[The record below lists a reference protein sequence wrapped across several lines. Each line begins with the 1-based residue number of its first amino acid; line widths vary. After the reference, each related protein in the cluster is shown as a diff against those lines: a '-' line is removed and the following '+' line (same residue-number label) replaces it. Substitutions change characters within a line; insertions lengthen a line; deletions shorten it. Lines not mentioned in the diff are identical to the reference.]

1 MCKGYQ
7 CIVTKFKPTHNFLYA
22 DLRGIRKPSSTKSKS
37 LTKQEIAE
45 ICKREVADDEGAP
58 DEKQEVHR
66 MQGLGY
72 RK

>member
-1 MCKGYQ
+1 MKLG
-7 CIVTKFKPTHNFLYA
+7 
-22 DLRGIRKPSSTKSKS
+22 SKS

-45 ICKREVADDEGAP
+45 ICKRDVAEDDETP
-58 DEKQEVHR
+58 DEKKEVHR

>member
-1 MCKGYQ
+1 MY
-7 CIVTKFKPTHNFLYA
+7 V
-22 DLRGIRKPSSTKSKS
+22 DLRGIRKPSAAKSKS

-45 ICKREVADDEGAP
+45 ICKKGVADEDETP

>member
-1 MCKGYQ
+1 MARLG
-7 CIVTKFKPTHNFLYA
+7 
-22 DLRGIRKPSSTKSKS
+22 TKSLS
-37 LTKQEIAE
+37 KQEIAE
-45 ICKREVADDEGAP
+45 ICKRETAEDDEVP